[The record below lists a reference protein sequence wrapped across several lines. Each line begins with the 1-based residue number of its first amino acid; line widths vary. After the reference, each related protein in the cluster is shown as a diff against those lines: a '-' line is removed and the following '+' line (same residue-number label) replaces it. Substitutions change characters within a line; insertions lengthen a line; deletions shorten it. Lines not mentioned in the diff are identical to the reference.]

1 MPDMRRWMTREPRS
15 VSNKVVAITG
25 GARGIGYETARALA
39 HRGARVG
46 IGDLDGD
53 LAAQVAA
60 GLGNGAFGVGVD
72 VTDNAALS
80 AFLDG
85 VEHRLG
91 PLDVLINNA
100 GIMSPG
106 PIDAEDEAMTA
117 RVIAINLHAVI
128 HGTREG
134 VRRMKP
140 RRTGHIVNIS
150 SAVSKVAGTD
160 CATYVA
166 TKFGVAGFSEAVALE
181 LRGTGLELSVVRP
194 SLCHTDL
201 ASGFDGLRGMPF
213 VEPGDVAW
221 RIVETLE
228 RPRFDV
234 PVPKSLGPMLWL
246 NQALPFRARAALAHV
261 TKADAVMS
269 SIDAGARAAYV
280 ERIERG
286 NAEASAERLVAVL
299 PPTAGEEGQ

>member
-1 MPDMRRWMTREPRS
+1 MTREPRS
-15 VSNKVVAITG
+15 LSNKVVAITG
-25 GARGIGYETARALA
+25 GARGIGHATGRALA
-39 HRGARVG
+39 HRGARVA

-60 GLGNGAFGVGVD
+60 ELGGDSFGVGVD
-72 VTDNAALS
+72 VTDNAAFTT
-80 AFLDG
+80 FLDG

-100 GIMSPG
+100 GIMSAG

-117 RVIAINLHAVI
+117 RVVAINLHAVI

-166 TKFGVAGFSEAVALE
+166 TKFGVAGFSEGVAME
-181 LRGTGLELSVVRP
+181 LRGSGVELSVVRP
-194 SLCHTDL
+194 SLCNTDL
-201 ASGFDGLRGMPF
+201 ASGFKGLRGMPF
-213 VEPGDVAW
+213 VEPDDVAV

-234 PVPKSLGPMLWL
+234 PVPKSLGPILWL
-246 NQALPFRARAALAHV
+246 NQALPFRARVALAHV

-269 SIDAGARAAYV
+269 NIDAGGRAAYV
-280 ERIERG
+280 ARIERG
-286 NAEASAERLVAVL
+286 KAEPPGESLAAVP
-299 PPTAGEEGQ
+299 PPTAGEERQ